1 MRELTISS
9 SDLFLPLGYP
19 PQPNHVPIQINKE
32 VRTLFVSGLP
42 MDTKPREIYLMFRGF
57 KGYQS
62 SLLKLTGKEGK
73 KATPVAFVTFE
84 TREQAETTKS
94 ELQGVRFDPEL
105 ATTIRIEFA
114 KANTKVS
121 NPVLKPATATS
132 MVLPGIPSPTF
143 PANAFDLAAAGL
155 FAHADPTN
163 WPTSTANF
171 TDLNGNHLT
180 ALPQQ
185 HLHPGLTTLPLG
197 TAPFMAVPHSAFDR
211 LATLSCSLPL
221 TAPVSIANQGHH
233 LIHNPILNN
242 VAASDAA
249 NACTTLFVANLGSG
263 TTEDELKASF
273 CRFPTFRRIKMLRNK
288 NTAPV
293 AFVEYGEVLYALHA
307 KTYFQ
312 GGLLPSSENGGMR
325 IEFAKN
331 KMGET
336 GKRMDGQP
344 EIIAQ

>member
-1 MRELTISS
+1 MTLDTTMDNNSMSGDSS
-9 SDLFLPLGYP
+9 LGDD
-19 PQPNHVPIQINKE
+19 E

-185 HLHPGLTTLPLG
+185 HLHPGLTTL
-197 TAPFMAVPHSAFDR
+197 
-211 LATLSCSLPL
+211 

>member
-1 MRELTISS
+1 MSGDSNPGDE
-9 SDLFLPLGYP
+9 
-19 PQPNHVPIQINKE
+19 E

-73 KATPVAFVTFE
+73 KASPVAFVTFE

-105 ATTIRIEFA
+105 PTTIRIEFA

-121 NPVLKPATATS
+121 KPVLKPANIA
-132 MVLPGIPSPTF
+132 LPGIPSPTF
-143 PANAFDLAAAGL
+143 PTFDLAAAGL
-155 FAHADPTN
+155 FTHDPTN
-163 WPTSTANF
+163 WAASTNF

-185 HLHPGLTTLPLG
+185 HHLHPGITTLPLG
-197 TAPFMAVPHSAFDR
+197 TAPFM
-211 LATLSCSLPL
+211 L
-221 TAPVSIANQGHH
+221 TAPVSIANQAH
-233 LIHNPILNN
+233 LIPNPALLN
-242 VAASDAA
+242 AAAEQ
-249 NACTTLFVANLGSG
+249 ACTTLFVANLGRN
-263 TTEDELKASF
+263 TNEEELKNIFS
-273 CRFPTFRRIKMLRNK
+273 RFHSFRRIKMLRNK
-288 NTAPV
+288 NTTPV
-293 AFVEYGEVLYALHA
+293 AFVEYGDVFSSMQAKNTLSGLVLP
-307 KTYFQ
+307 T
-312 GGLLPSSENGGMR
+312 SENGGMR
-325 IEFAKN
+325 IEYARN

-336 GKRMDGQP
+336 GKRMDGQ